1 MGGWY
6 DAGDFDIQANSVL
19 NTTQDLAY
27 IWREF
32 KPMRDQTL
40 IDQKTQ
46 YADIHV
52 PDGVPDNVEL
62 IMHGTLNIN
71 ATSTPRWRTS
81 ASWRRSSA
89 SRTCITTTTSAMR

>member
-32 KPMRDQTL
+32 QPMRDQTL

-46 YADIHV
+46 
-52 PDGVPDNVEL
+52 
-62 IMHGTLNIN
+62 
-71 ATSTPRWRTS
+71 
-81 ASWRRSSA
+81 
-89 SRTCITTTTSAMR
+89 